1 MKKKISIEQLKKR
14 NVEEYQM
21 QQNANNYKKDVEN
34 NYNPS
39 KRANKGFSAR

>member
-14 NVEEYQM
+14 KVEEYQM

-39 KRANKGFSAR
+39 KHANKVFSVR